1 MHLHPWNAREIH
13 IHIPEDVR
21 QWCVDDGEG
30 DPIPCGAGDAAEE
43 RARLLA
49 EMLNLGFAA
58 SAKGRTSNLVMD
70 NAKAIYAV
78 CDDII
83 MLIRTISP
91 PSTKVP
97 DQDLVTLLSEINKL
111 QNLSMEMQKNLLE

>member
-1 MHLHPWNAREIH
+1 
-13 IHIPEDVR
+13 
-21 QWCVDDGEG
+21 
-30 DPIPCGAGDAAEE
+30 
-43 RARLLA
+43 
-49 EMLNLGFAA
+49 MLNLGFAA